1 VTASR
6 STALTFTSSGLFIR
20 LGVVFAGDTAYGNH
34 FSKVYECFE
43 PTRLA
48 LLPIGACKPR
58 WFMAREHMDHEE
70 AIRAHLDLHSS
81 ESVAIH
87 FDAFNS
93 AQDSYEDS
101 VKRLES
107 GTERTFR
114 ECGWFLDSA
123 ARTDGLTTVDRCRAV
138 VLNLEKRARLSGD
151 VPGSD

>member
-20 LGVVFAGDTAYGNH
+20 LGAVFAGDTAYGNH

-101 VKRLES
+101 VNGLK
-107 GTERTFR
+107 
-114 ECGWFLDSA
+114 A
-123 ARTDGLTTVDRCRAV
+123 ALKEHSVSVDGSLILRPGQTASPQSTDV
-138 VLNLEKRARLSGD
+138 EQSY
-151 VPGSD
+151 